1 MNGLLRIL
9 VILFIAYAVFVLLAF
24 LMQRRL
30 LYLPSQTLPS
40 SPQLA
45 RAGLRF
51 WPADGNDYRGF
62 VSVAPSSWRHLSWR
76 NGVVIVFH
84 GNAGAAWQRN
94 YYVEALEPLGY
105 RVLLAEY
112 PGYGGRAGEPG
123 EAVLVADAQETLRRA
138 YEEFGPPIYL
148 WGESLGAAVAAAVA
162 AQPSAPVA
170 GLVLLTPWD
179 SLTELA
185 QRIYPFLPVRWLLL
199 DRYDSVRYLEGVSI
213 PTALVIAE
221 RDEIIPR
228 GHSERLYAALTAPKR
243 SWVLPNA
250 GHNSWPVEPHHGW
263 WREVMAFVSGAP

>member
-9 VILFIAYAVFVLLAF
+9 VILLIAYAVFVLLIF

-51 WPADGNDYRGF
+51 WPADGNGYRGF
-62 VSVAPSSWRHLSWR
+62 VSAALSPWR

-94 YYVEALEPLGY
+94 YYVKALEPLGY

-123 EAVLVADAQETLRRA
+123 EAALVADAQETLRRA
-138 YEEFGPPIYL
+138 YAEFGPPIYL
-148 WGESLGAAVAAAVA
+148 WGESLGAAVVAAVA

-199 DRYDSVRYLEGVSI
+199 DRYDSVRNLEGVSI
-213 PTALVIAE
+213 PVALVIAE
-221 RDEIIPR
+221 RDEVIPR
-228 GHSERLYAALTAPKR
+228 SHSERLYAALTGPKQR
-243 SWVLPNA
+243 WVLPNA

-263 WREVMAFVSGAP
+263 WREVMTFVSSAP

>member
-1 MNGLLRIL
+1 MNGWLRIL
-9 VILFIAYAVFVLLAF
+9 AILFIAYAVIVSLVF

-40 SPQLA
+40 SSQLA

-51 WPADGNDYRGF
+51 WPVDGDSYRGF
-62 VSVAPSSWRHLSWR
+62 VSAVSPPWR
-76 NGVVIVFH
+76 NGTVIVFH
-84 GNAGAAWQRN
+84 GNAGAAWQRS
-94 YYVEALEPLGY
+94 YYVKALEPLGY

-112 PGYGGRAGEPG
+112 PGYGGRAGEPS

-138 YEEFGPPIYL
+138 YKEFGPPIYL
-148 WGESLGAAVAAAVA
+148 WGESLGAAVVAAVA

-185 QRIYPFLPVRWLLL
+185 QGIYPFLPVRWLLL
-199 DRYDSVRYLEGVSI
+199 DRYDSVRNLKGVSLPI
-213 PTALVIAE
+213 ALVIAE
-221 RDEIIPR
+221 RDEVIPPE
-228 GHSERLYAALTAPKR
+228 HSQRLYAALSSPKR
-243 SWVLPNA
+243 RWVLPNA

-263 WREVMAFVSGAP
+263 WQEVMTFVSAEP